1 MASLLKTMNKFVKEN
16 MVLIIALLIGVVGI
30 GVYSFTKTPNMD
42 AFVSNAAEYNEV
54 KPEGSEGEMKKE
66 PKGKGVVPAKPHG
79 HNEDYLPVNG
89 KTNKANGLPSVNKN
103 VNVPKDL
110 LPGDKAQGFDKPT
123 TEGLNGISMI
133 TPNEQIGTVTS
144 CMRNSSLDI
153 RGDCALP
160 QKMDTGPWNQTTIE
174 SCQMRRGMDLTSC

>member
-42 AFVSNAAEYNEV
+42 AFACDAAEYNEV
-54 KPEGSEGEMKKE
+54 KPEVGEGEMKKE
-66 PKGKGVVPAKPHG
+66 PKEKMGPAPHDC
-79 HNEDYLPVNG
+79 NKNYLPVNG
-89 KTNKANGLPSVNKN
+89 KTNGANGLPPVNKN